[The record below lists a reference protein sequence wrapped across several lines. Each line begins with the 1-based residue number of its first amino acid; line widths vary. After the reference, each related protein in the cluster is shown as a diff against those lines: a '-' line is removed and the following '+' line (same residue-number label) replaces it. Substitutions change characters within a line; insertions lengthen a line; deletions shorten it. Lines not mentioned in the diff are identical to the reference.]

1 MRKTTSYLLVL
12 AIVAMFLV
20 TAVSAIDLQT
30 HDFDGHFKMDVPKD
44 ASFKKVN
51 DTYESGAVYI
61 DEKNSITVSYTD
73 KENYSGS
80 FPSFTAD
87 AGTKMY
93 EDGNY
98 SVMEFPDGTKL
109 ISYIDESHLV
119 LINSTMEVKDVESM
133 LDTIDF

>member
-51 DTYESGAVYI
+51 DTYESGAVFA
-61 DEKNSITVSYTD
+61 DEKNKITISYTD
-73 KENYSGS
+73 KEDYSGS

>member
-1 MRKTTSYLLVL
+1 
-12 AIVAMFLV
+12 
-20 TAVSAIDLQT
+20 TAVSALDLQT
-30 HDFDGHFKMDVPKD
+30 QDFDGHFKMDVPKD

-61 DEKNSITVSYTD
+61 DEKNKITISYTD
-73 KENYSGS
+73 KEDYSGS

-109 ISYIDESHLV
+109 VSYIDESHLV
-119 LINSTMEVKDVESM
+119 LINSTMEVKDIESM